1 MKFCWLLPWLWLSAP
16 ALARPL
22 PKPQARILHLS
33 SPVISARAHADWTF
47 QIPPPDPPPP
57 PDRYE
62 VLRIGSRPCHLPLE
76 RTPWRLEVGDGRYWP
91 ILERAMQV
99 WNVGVQP
106 LGMSY
111 LFLPADPQNPPDIVL
126 RWYDPQL
133 PRDKAAATWWS
144 TGLDVARVLGI
155 SLDGNFRVPEG
166 NMTQILAHELGHVL
180 GLGESQQPGD
190 LMYYRTSTRPL
201 SMQEVQLSPR
211 DFQALRW
218 LYAQEYYTPIRSPR
232 D

>member
-1 MKFCWLLPWLWLSAP
+1 MKRLLLALLLTPL
-16 ALARPL
+16 ALARPEPHAWKL
-22 PKPQARILHLS
+22 PITAREHTNWVFTV
-33 SPVISARAHADWTF
+33 PRDA
-47 QIPPPDPPPP
+47 PPP
-57 PDRYE
+57 PDRYDI
-62 VLRIGSRPCHLPLE
+62 LRIGNRPCHIPVE
-76 RTPWRLEVGDGRYWP
+76 RTPWRINVGDVRYWP
-91 ILERAMQV
+91 ILERAMLT

-106 LGMSY
+106 LGMTY
-111 LFLPADPQNPPDIVL
+111 LFLPADQDHPPDITL
-126 RWYDPQL
+126 KWFDPQL

-155 SLDGNFRVPEG
+155 SLDGAFRVPEG
-166 NMTQILAHELGHVL
+166 NMVQILSHELGHVL

-190 LMYYRTSTRPL
+190 LMYYKTPTQRL
-201 SMQEVQLSPR
+201 SPNDVRLSPR

>member
-1 MKFCWLLPWLWLSAP
+1 MRF
-16 ALARPL
+16 
-22 PKPQARILHLS
+22 
-33 SPVISARAHADWTF
+33 
-47 QIPPPDPPPP
+47 
-57 PDRYE
+57 
-62 VLRIGSRPCHLPLE
+62 
-76 RTPWRLEVGDGRYWP
+76 WP

-106 LGMSY
+106 LGMNY
-111 LFLPADPQNPPDIVL
+111 LFLPADREHPADIVL

-166 NMTQILAHELGHVL
+166 NMVQILAHELGHVL

-190 LMYYRTSTRPL
+190 LMYYRTSSRPL
-201 SMQEVQLSPR
+201 AMQEVQLSPR